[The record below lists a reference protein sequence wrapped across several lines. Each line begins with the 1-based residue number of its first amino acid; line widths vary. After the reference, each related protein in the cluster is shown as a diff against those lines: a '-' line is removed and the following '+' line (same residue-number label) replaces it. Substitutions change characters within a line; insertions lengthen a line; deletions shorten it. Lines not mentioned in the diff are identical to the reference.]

1 MPDDLAQLMDRLV
14 KDRAGVLKQLGLH
27 IVEGTEMINTV
38 LNGGNPPT
46 SLKNNELV
54 QGLQKISLYIRWVAC
69 NLLHADYMSLAEHKQ
84 KTFPSSTIL
93 SLMWTSV
100 EDRILQNWTDHI
112 LSHTNKPKHL
122 SLHFDGVRITAE
134 HVGALHEDFIRECE
148 NAIQKRTGFLV
159 KIVPKKQ
166 FSFIDLVK
174 TRSTHAN
181 ALTNVPDILFQ
192 PGNCIPC
199 ALWHVVPPSRPAIIA
214 AVSNTSLPKNVG
226 AKSAR
231 YRDYRSVAS
240 MCSVDLNSCLGMPG
254 HGLPHSIA
262 VRVDASGSGV
272 TVMDGATV
280 YKLNMANMATLRE
293 IHCAAVDHSTI
304 VSYWKK
310 DPQDKN
316 SDKSAILL
324 DMVAGA
330 RDVPDDSEEDASQ
343 DAEEVHAVEGPNK
356 LSFDEDNVPIFN
368 DNILECLK
376 NVFHAAS
383 VVEVILALYDHAAS
397 SQTVS
402 ANLLQGSAAIL
413 RQTVQPP
420 LQGNHNSIDN
430 QIRLVF
436 DAAGPKYV
444 NIFFYEKWSG
454 PYPLD
459 AIWRPLNLDIV
470 TAPIF
475 LKKMENMN
483 RVLLEQDEWHYLS
496 MDATLKLCMKLMGQ
510 ASYRI
515 KLSMHW
521 LKISRQINFGQWYT
535 L

>member
-254 HGLPHSIA
+254 SHVKSFLI
-262 VRVDASGSGV
+262 
-272 TVMDGATV
+272 TTKATV
-280 YKLNMANMATLRE
+280 YHIA
-293 IHCAAVDHSTI
+293 
-304 VSYWKK
+304 
-310 DPQDKN
+310 
-316 SDKSAILL
+316 
-324 DMVAGA
+324 
-330 RDVPDDSEEDASQ
+330 
-343 DAEEVHAVEGPNK
+343 
-356 LSFDEDNVPIFN
+356 
-368 DNILECLK
+368 
-376 NVFHAAS
+376 
-383 VVEVILALYDHAAS
+383 
-397 SQTVS
+397 
-402 ANLLQGSAAIL
+402 
-413 RQTVQPP
+413 
-420 LQGNHNSIDN
+420 
-430 QIRLVF
+430 
-436 DAAGPKYV
+436 
-444 NIFFYEKWSG
+444 
-454 PYPLD
+454 
-459 AIWRPLNLDIV
+459 
-470 TAPIF
+470 
-475 LKKMENMN
+475 
-483 RVLLEQDEWHYLS
+483 
-496 MDATLKLCMKLMGQ
+496 
-510 ASYRI
+510 
-515 KLSMHW
+515 
-521 LKISRQINFGQWYT
+521 
-535 L
+535 